1 MTKITSW
8 RPGNFTRHLLINLGI
23 MAVTGCVLVWIM
35 LKWLDSWTDH
45 GHVEIVPEVKGL
57 TYGEAQRQLTDA
69 GFSCELT
76 DSIYDNKSRPGTVVE
91 QNPKSGT
98 KVKEGRMVYLTITAF
113 APKAVTL
120 PVLTDVSLR
129 QARSILEGLGVMNI
143 TVKEV
148 PSEYRG
154 RVLAVMHDGVR
165 LMPGTRIPVTTH
177 VTLEVGAG
185 YSEAEADSIFADS
198 LAEPTFEEEL

>member
-8 RPGNFTRHLLINLGI
+8 RPGNFTRHLLINLGV

-129 QARSILEGLGVMNI
+129 QARSVLEGLGVMNI
-143 TVKEV
+143 TVQEV

-154 RVLAVMHDGVR
+154 LVLAVRHDGGR

-185 YSEAEADSIFADS
+185 YLEAEADSIFADS
-198 LAEPTFEEEL
+198 LTEPVIEEES